1 MARLV
6 AAQYAKGLFELALET
21 SRFDSISDSIMGL
34 KEVAEDD
41 DFRLII
47 GHPQISDEEKYDM
60 LKNFTPQMASD
71 ELLGFFRLL
80 VERDRIAI
88 LSNII
93 EEYTKLVDEHQNV
106 VRARVISA
114 EKLTEAELRRI
125 KILLTSRFNKTI
137 KFVEEFDASLIAGVR
152 VYVGDEL
159 IDTSVKKDMD
169 DIRNSLLEHA
179 R

>member
-21 SRFDSISDSIMGL
+21 GRFDSISDSIMGL

-41 DFRLII
+41 EFRLII
-47 GHPQISDEEKYDM
+47 GHPQISDEQKYDI
-60 LKNFTPQMASD
+60 LKNCVPQTASD
-71 ELLGFFRLL
+71 ELFGFFRLL
-80 VERDRIAI
+80 VTRNRIAI
-88 LSNII
+88 LSEII
-93 EEYTKLVDEHQNV
+93 EEYTKLVDERQNV

-114 EKLTEAELRRI
+114 EKLAEAELGRI
-125 KILLTSRFNKTI
+125 RILLAKRFNKTV
-137 KFVEEFDASLIAGVR
+137 KFVQELDASVIAGVR

-159 IDTSVKKDMD
+159 IDTSVKKDID